1 MCFATAVTL
10 IASAQALVRVL
21 DGRQIPAS
29 RKVLSLLQSHTRVI
43 PRHKGGAAMEFGR
56 SVVLGDVDGGIV
68 NRFDML
74 AAGESHRH

>member
-1 MCFATAVTL
+1 
-10 IASAQALVRVL
+10 
-21 DGRQIPAS
+21 
-29 RKVLSLLQSHTRVI
+29 
-43 PRHKGGAAMEFGR
+43 MEFGR